1 MESYRA
7 IFLCQDSANVERVYA
22 DRIQRIAALL
32 PTRTQVLRWEDL
44 AGCAS
49 ELTEVEVVFST
60 WGMPGLSPEVLAHL
74 PKLKAVFYA
83 AGSVKGFAE
92 PLIQRNIIVSS
103 AWRAN
108 ALPVAEATLGHI
120 LLGLKQT
127 FQLARS
133 VRRDRA
139 YHGPGSAAITGAYGS
154 TVGLIALGAI
164 GRRVV
169 ELLRPFDVRVIAH
182 DPYAKPT
189 PGIELVGLDD
199 LFRRSDVVSMHAP
212 WIPATEGM
220 LTGAH
225 FRQMKP
231 WSTFINTSR
240 GKLVREE
247 EMIAV
252 LRERPDLQAIL
263 DVTWP
268 EPPAQGNPLYDLPNV
283 LLTPHIAG
291 SAGNE
296 LQRMADW
303 MIDECQRYLR
313 GEPLQQAVSLAMLPT
328 MA

>member
-1 MESYRA
+1 MHKA
-7 IFLCQDSANVERVYA
+7 IFLGDPFHVDRVYGE
-22 DRIQRIAALL
+22 RRTRIAALL
-32 PTRTQVLRWEDL
+32 PTRPGVLRAGDL
-44 AGCAS
+44 DALRDQ
-49 ELTEVEVVFST
+49 LTAVEVVFST
-60 WGMPGLSPEVLAHL
+60 WGMPPVDAEVLACL
-74 PKLKAVFYA
+74 PRLTAVLYA

-92 PLIQRNIIVSS
+92 PLLQRGIQVSS

-108 ALPVAEATLGHI
+108 ALPVAEWTLGHI

-133 VRRDRA
+133 VRHDRA
-139 YHGPGSAAITGAYGS
+139 YHGANSASVTGAYGA
-154 TVGLIALGAI
+154 TVGLIALGVI

-169 ELLRPFDVRVIAH
+169 ELLRPFAVRVIAH
-182 DPYAKPT
+182 DPYAKPVE
-189 PGIELVGLDD
+189 GIELVGLDE

-220 LTGAH
+220 LGGEH
-225 FRQMKP
+225 FRLMKP

-240 GKLVREE
+240 GKLVREDE
-247 EMIAV
+247 LIAV

-268 EPPAQGNPLYDLPNV
+268 EPPVADSPLFDLPNV

-296 LQRMADW
+296 LQRMADL
-303 MIDECQRYLR
+303 MVDECERYLR
-313 GEPLQQAVSLAMLPT
+313 GESPQHDVSLAMLPT

>member
-1 MESYRA
+1 MYKA
-7 IFLCQDSANVERVYA
+7 IFLCQNPATVESVYA
-22 DRIQRIAALL
+22 DRLARVADLL
-32 PTRTQVLRWEDL
+32 PTLPQILRWEDL
-44 AGCAS
+44 AGRKT

-60 WGMPGLSPEVLAHL
+60 WGMPGLNPDILAHL
-74 PKLKAVFYA
+74 PRLKAVFYA
-83 AGSVKGFAE
+83 AGSVKGFAGSLLE
-92 PLIQRNIIVSS
+92 RGISVSS
-103 AWRAN
+103 AWQAN
-108 ALPVAEATLGHI
+108 SLPVAEATLGHI

-139 YHGPGSAAITGAYGS
+139 YHGTGSAVITGAYGS

-169 ELLRPFDVRVIAH
+169 ELLKPVDVRVIAH

-189 PGIELVGLDD
+189 PGIELVGLDE
-199 LFRRSDVVSMHAP
+199 LFRRSDVVSLHAP

-240 GKLVREE
+240 GKLVLEDE
-247 EMIAV
+247 LIAV
-252 LRERPDLQAIL
+252 LRERPDIQAVL

-268 EPPAQGNPLYDLPNV
+268 EPPATNSPLHDLPNV

-303 MIDECQRYLR
+303 MIDECERFLR
-313 GEPLQQAVSLAMLPT
+313 GEPLQHAVPLAMLPT